1 MACSSNKPNN
11 ETDSVSPLDNYYSL
25 QILILA
31 KKKHVFNRSFN
42 FFLPM
47 IKILPLVL
55 IVAVQVRRGRELP
68 DGSEEAFW
76 PTASIP
82 QHMLRVK
89 LQVES
94 N

>member
-1 MACSSNKPNN
+1 
-11 ETDSVSPLDNYYSL
+11 
-25 QILILA
+25 
-31 KKKHVFNRSFN
+31 
-42 FFLPM
+42 M